1 MKFEAADGQS
11 RRPQPPSGSAF
22 FGERARVTS
31 HNVGGATL
39 FREEVSKELNRFLA
53 PRYQTGGSHLLFVS
67 HSFSSS
73 TLSAAAAAAA
83 TTAAAAAQNRRQSKK
98 CLRLNEKQ

>member
-1 MKFEAADGQS
+1 MQFEAADGQS
-11 RRPQPPSGSAF
+11 RRPQPPSGLAF

-73 TLSAAAAAAA
+73 TLSAAAAA
-83 TTAAAAAQNRRQSKK
+83 TTAAAAAQNRRRSKK
-98 CLRLNEKQ
+98 CFRLNEKQ